1 VSKQAPTLVQ
11 RGLLLDERRDP
22 DPARIAE
29 IVAFQRDGHRVLL
42 LARQPQ
48 RWRPTLNS
56 MDADLGLQ
64 QILHQAFRRAGAEL
78 DGTLYLATGLF
89 ARRQSRTDDLT
100 RAAERYGVD
109 GGQLT
114 AISADETLL
123 ESVVH
128 AGGRALC
135 VGSAKVP
142 GASPYPDLQAALMA
156 ID

>member
-1 VSKQAPTLVQ
+1 MPKSAPVLVQ
-11 RGLLLDERRDP
+11 RGLLLNEHREP
-22 DPARIAE
+22 DTDQISLL
-29 IVAFQRDGHRVLL
+29 VTFQRAGRKVLL

-64 QILHQAFRRAGAEL
+64 QLLHQAFRRAGADL

-89 ARRQSRTDDLT
+89 ARRQSRADDLVRT
-100 RAAERYGVD
+100 AQRYGVEAA
-109 GGQLT
+109 QLT

-123 ESVVH
+123 ESVVQ
-128 AGGRALC
+128 AGGRGLC
-135 VGSAKVP
+135 VGPSKVTGTSLHPNLQSA
-142 GASPYPDLQAALMA
+142 LLA